1 MTFLFPQEV
10 IYNYICVMR
19 FERHLFICTNQRVE
33 GTRPSCG
40 EECGMALVK
49 AFKKSIKDKGLS
61 AKVRAQRSGC
71 LDACEHGPSM
81 VVYPEG
87 VFYGRLSTDDVDAI
101 VESHL
106 INGIPLK
113 AKVIQFPEEK

>member
-1 MTFLFPQEV
+1 
-10 IYNYICVMR
+10 MR
-19 FERHLFICTNQRVE
+19 FERHLFICTNQCTE

-40 EECGMALVK
+40 EACGLELVK
-49 AFKKSIKDKGLS
+49 AFKKAIKDKGLS
-61 AKVRAQRSGC
+61 DKVRAQRAGC

-87 VFYGRLSTDDVDAI
+87 VFYGNLSTNDVDAI

-106 INGIPLK
+106 VQGKPLEDK
-113 AKVIQFPEEK
+113 IIRFQ